1 MALRP
6 PDRPQDSVPACVSRV
21 AAALAL
27 AAVLAACSSVPRET
41 FTAAEQEQAIVPGLP
56 NVRVWADSETAAREA
71 VRYSERPVKEITYL
85 ALSGGGGDG
94 AFGAG
99 LLNGWTR
106 TGTRP
111 EFTIV
116 SGVSTGA
123 LIAPFAFL
131 GPAYDDT
138 LRAMYTEGYASALV
152 ESPSFINALFG
163 SGAFDNNRLQVLGQR
178 FVTPQVIAEVAR
190 EHRKGRRLLV
200 ITTNL
205 DAQRPVLWD
214 MGAIAASGAPGSD
227 ALFRSV
233 LVASAS
239 VPGVFTPT
247 MITAEANGR
256 RFQEMHVD
264 GGVMSNV
271 FILPTDILAQRTRLA
286 LRGRANVYVI
296 MNGKLA
302 PSFTVVENRTPSIVG
317 RAVSTLIQVHSRST
331 VQATASLM
339 RRSGV
344 GFHLAAVPAEMD
356 EGKGIGFDSATMQR
370 LFAFGYDQAVART
383 AWTPTPAASPARVVA
398 AR

>member
-1 MALRP
+1 M
-6 PDRPQDSVPACVSRV
+6 VSRSFGGWIV
-21 AAALAL
+21 SIVLTAALAG
-27 AAVLAACSSVPRET
+27 CSTVPREP
-41 FTAAEQEQAIVPGLP
+41 FTAAEQARAVIPGLP
-56 NVRVWADSETAAREA
+56 DVRVWADSETAAREA
-71 VRYSERPVKEITYL
+71 VRYSERSVKDFTYL

-111 EFTIV
+111 EFTVV

-163 SGAFDNNRLQVLGQR
+163 AGAFDNNRLQVLSQR
-178 FVTPQVIAEVAR
+178 FVTPEVIAEVAR

-200 ITTNL
+200 LTTNL

-214 MGAIAASGAPGSD
+214 MGAIAASGTPGSD

-271 FILPTDILAQRTRLA
+271 FILPTDILTQQTRLA

-302 PSFTVVENRTPSIVG
+302 PSFTVVDNRTPAIIG

-331 VQATASLM
+331 VASTAALV
-339 RRSGV
+339 RRSGI
-344 GFHLAAVPAEMD
+344 GFHLAAVPADMD
-356 EGKGIGFDSATMQR
+356 EGSGLGFDSATLQR
-370 LFAFGYDQAVART
+370 MFAYGYDQAVART
-383 AWTPTPAASPARVVA
+383 VWSPTPSSPRLASGAAVA